1 MRKMNKIGA
10 IALAAVLACSAFVLP
25 EVYAAD
31 SVKTGETC
39 SLEVN
44 CNIQVDP
51 LDLVNIADDDKY
63 VDLIDNSVIVNLYRV
78 ADITVTGKYT
88 PVVDGLSDLENV
100 NHETTASEWLK
111 LAAEAKTLVKN
122 VEPTATAKAMDGS
135 VTFTDLKTGMYL
147 IDAERL
153 LTPEHRYE
161 FTPYL
166 ISLPNNYYY
175 DIAGSVAEGE
185 EIPETADLWEY
196 NLTDELAVGLKPA
209 KMERYGYL
217 KIEKDVGALNV
228 TTPGEIFVYE
238 ITATL
243 TENDVVYNNVV
254 SINYKEQGGK
264 NYVFVGPIVAGAEI
278 RVDEVYTG
286 GSYIQ
291 SGVNAP
297 EILKIQAEEYFDDCD
312 TLDDAR
318 KAAAGISEESIESEL
333 VFKFTNEHNN
343 IPKGSTGVVNTIS
356 PDLPKG
362 MVQEFQGQ

>member
-1 MRKMNKIGA
+1 MMRRIKKGSA
-10 IALAAVLACSAFVLP
+10 LALAAALLCSVFVLS
-25 EVYAAD
+25 EVYAAN
-31 SVKTGETC
+31 SVNTNETC

-51 LDLVNIADDDKY
+51 LDLVNIADADKY

-78 ADITVTGKYT
+78 ADIAVTGKYT

-135 VTFTDLKTGMYL
+135 VTFTDLETGMYL

-175 DIAGSVAEGE
+175 DIAGSMAEGE
-185 EIPETADLWEY
+185 ADQWEY

-217 KIEKDVGALNV
+217 KIEKEVEALNV

-254 SINYKEQGGK
+254 SINYKEDGGK

-291 SGVNAP
+291 SDVSAP
-297 EILKIQAEEYFDDCD
+297 EILKIQAEEQFDDCD

-318 KAAAGISEESIESEL
+318 EVAAEISEESIESEL

-356 PDLPKG
+356 PDLPTG